1 MFTVSRALPVNPPG
15 AAPRLTRADVWHG
28 LELKANNA
36 LPFVPSISY
45 CVVTERT
52 SDTQFVR
59 EIEFRGERSHERV
72 TLTPQ
77 KRVTFERLDGSVS
90 GQILNEIEEA
100 DGDLQLRFTYS
111 LEIEGIPSGSAQER
125 EYADGMEADYLKAV
139 EATLGAARRIAS
151 EQIAGEEAAE
161 PAMDTSWVRGYYDDV
176 DHMRMEEFLA
186 WHTPDVTVRFGN
198 FPPAHGADEVRGA
211 IGHFWETIGGLKHNI
226 VNVWGN
232 TDGTAVVEANID
244 YTRLDGKVVVTPC
257 VTLLHRAGDAE
268 PARVDQVRIFIDLA
282 PVFAPS

>member
-1 MFTVSRALPVNPPG
+1 MFTVSRVLPVNPPD
-15 AAPRLTRADVWHG
+15 ATPRLTRADIWHG

-45 CVVTERT
+45 CVVTERI
-52 SDTQFVR
+52 SETQFVR

-72 TLTPQ
+72 TLQPQ
-77 KRVTFERLDGSVS
+77 ERVTFERLDGSVS
-90 GQILNEIEEA
+90 GTILNEIEEA
-100 DGDLQLRFTYS
+100 GGELQLRFTYS
-111 LEIEGIPSGSAQER
+111 LEIKGIPAGSAQER

-139 EATLGAARRIAS
+139 EATLGAARRIA
-151 EQIAGEEAAE
+151 AEAAQPE
-161 PAMDTSWVRGYYDDV
+161 SDTSWVREYYDDV

-186 WHTPDVTVRFGN
+186 WHTPDVTVRFAN
-198 FPPAHGADEVRGA
+198 HPPAHGPDQVRGA

-232 TDGTAVVEANID
+232 DDGTAVVEANID

-268 PARVDQVRIFIDLA
+268 PARVDQVRIFVDLA